1 MKYDDL
7 TLGQK
12 AAFKI
17 VETHFTTLGNAQLL
31 MGIYGGPGTGKS
43 IVVDSLLCLLGQTV
57 RSMAFVGQAAFH
69 VDGTTIH
76 SLLKVPFHPNSP
88 YDLSDARVE
97 ELHDAL
103 KDVRYFIIDEIS
115 MVSKRLFIWVH
126 KRLCQAFSNEEPFGG
141 RNVILVGDFSQLSP
155 VGGHSIWRTLGKHA
169 EGLALYHLFEDVI
182 LTH

>member
-1 MKYDDL
+1 MFPDGEAPDPVSSPELEWDQNHNFHTDYNLYQSLIPSFKSNLAQLAEHDVARKTVPRVKYDDL

-17 VETHFTTLGNAQLL
+17 VETHFTSLKMTQLL

-76 SLLKVPFHPNSP
+76 SLLKVPFHLNSP

-97 ELHDAL
+97 ELHESL

-115 MVSKRLFIWVH
+115 MVSKRLFI
-126 KRLCQAFSNEEPFGG
+126 
-141 RNVILVGDFSQLSP
+141 
-155 VGGHSIWRTLGKHA
+155 
-169 EGLALYHLFEDVI
+169 
-182 LTH
+182 